1 MTMKFYYHPL
11 SSFCWKVL
19 IGLYEKGVAFEP
31 VLVNLADPAEAA
43 AFIKLSPMRKMP
55 AIAAGAD
62 IVNESSIQLE
72 WLDQNLG
79 GPKLMPADPKQAL
92 DVRGWDRF
100 FDTYVHYPMQRIV
113 GDRLRGAD
121 QRDAYGVAENRTQLR
136 AALDVIE
143 AHMAQ
148 MGGRTFASGETFSLA
163 DCSAAPALFYADKVA
178 PFEQTHPNTAA
189 YLKRLSE
196 RASFARVLQEAQ
208 PFFQYFPK
216 EDAA

>member
-1 MTMKFYYHPL
+1 MTMKFYHHPL

-19 IGLYEKGVAFEP
+19 IALYEKGVVFEP
-31 VLVNLADPAEAA
+31 VLVNLGDAAESA

-55 AIAAGAD
+55 AIVRGED
-62 IVNESSIQLE
+62 VVNESSIQLE
-72 WLDQNLG
+72 WLDQNAG
-79 GPKLMPADPKQAL
+79 GPKLMPADPSQAL

-113 GDRLRGAD
+113 GDRLRPAD
-121 QRDAYGVAENRTQLR
+121 KRDAYGVAENRTQLGV
-136 AALDVIE
+136 ALDVIE
-143 AHMAQ
+143 KHM
-148 MGGRTFASGETFSLA
+148 GRRTFASGDGFSLA
-163 DCSAAPALFYADKVA
+163 DCSAAPALFYANKVL
-178 PFEQTHPNTAA
+178 PFEQTHPNTGA

-196 RASFARVLQEAQ
+196 RPSFARVLQEAE